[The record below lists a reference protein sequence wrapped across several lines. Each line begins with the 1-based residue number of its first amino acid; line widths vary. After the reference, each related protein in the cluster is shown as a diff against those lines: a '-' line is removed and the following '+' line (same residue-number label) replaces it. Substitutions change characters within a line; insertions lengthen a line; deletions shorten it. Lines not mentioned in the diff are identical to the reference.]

1 MIVVPDVGCGV
12 FGNDPLVIGG
22 CWGAKEVSMLMLLLI
37 QACSMKRYDMKS
49 TLRPVCLFGCSVSGL
64 GSVLRRYASSL
75 TTVKQV

>member
-37 QACSMKRYDMKS
+37 QACSMKRYEEYIKA
-49 TLRPVCLFGCSVSGL
+49 CLDARFQVWVVSCDAML
-64 GSVLRRYASSL
+64 HL
-75 TTVKQV
+75 